1 VKIRFRIASDSRFGD
16 FGWFVDDVRVYDCAA
31 GNSAPTGPPQPPVLT
46 SVTPAEDGI
55 AVVWSSAV
63 APTGISGYLVTAR
76 SGRHVVSVPVR
87 AGSSG
92 YTVRGLS
99 AGASYF
105 VTVRAYSAFGDSLSA
120 PGGPVTP
127 IDVSPPA
134 PPHAVAVL
142 PGTGAAVV
150 SWTADPRSFQLGS
163 RIVVKAGAAGPRTPT
178 DGRAIDVA
186 RGTSS
191 RVGGLAAATAY
202 SFAVFARDRFG
213 HFGTPSAAV
222 RVDGSTLTLHANK
235 ASIVRG
241 SDVVLSGALRNTRGS
256 GIGGV
261 GVTLMYRP
269 VGTATW
275 QLYDVAMTG
284 RGGLYSFDVQLPA
297 TGDVQASFRGGGGA
311 LGSVSQ
317 RARVAVRKAAAG

>member
-1 VKIRFRIASDSRFGD
+1 V
-16 FGWFVDDVRVYDCAA
+16 
-31 GNSAPTGPPQPPVLT
+31 NPV
-46 SVTPAEDGI
+46 EDGI

-63 APTGISGYLVTAR
+63 TPTGISGYLVTAR
-76 SGRHVVSVPVR
+76 SARHSVSVPVR

-92 YTVRGLS
+92 YTIRGLS
-99 AGASYF
+99 AGESYV

-127 IDVSPPA
+127 IDLSPPA
-134 PPHAVAVL
+134 PPRGVAVQ
-142 PGTGAAVV
+142 PGIGAAVV
-150 SWTADPRSFQLGS
+150 SWTVDPRSFPLGA
-163 RIVVKAGAAGPRTPT
+163 RVVVKAGAAGPGTPT
-178 DGRAIDVA
+178 DGRAVDVA
-186 RGTSS
+186 RGTTS
-191 RVGGLAAATAY
+191 RVGGLAAGTTY

-222 RVDGSTLTLHANK
+222 AVDGSSLTLRANK

-269 VGTATW
+269 VGTPTW

-317 RARVAVRKAAAG
+317 LTRVVVRKPAAG